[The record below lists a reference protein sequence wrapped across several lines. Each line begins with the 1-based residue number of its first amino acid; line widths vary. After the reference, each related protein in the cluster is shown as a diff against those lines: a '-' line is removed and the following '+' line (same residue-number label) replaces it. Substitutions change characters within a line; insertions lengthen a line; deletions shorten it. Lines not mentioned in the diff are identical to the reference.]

1 MHRPYNTSKFKAL
14 LNQIRKKVPGI
25 AVTTDVI
32 VGFPGETEDDFA
44 ATCNFV
50 KQCGFAKMHIFPYSK
65 RRGTPAAVRQ
75 DQIPEPVKKQR
86 AEKLAEL
93 DHEMQQAYFMENVGK
108 RHTVL
113 VEQVVSETTAGSGAD
128 NSEVLLVEGLAENYI
143 RVELPGNAD
152 LCGKMVDVKITEA
165 LIDKCK
171 GIIL

>member
-1 MHRPYNTSKFKAL
+1 M
-14 LNQIRKKVPGI
+14 
-25 AVTTDVI
+25 
-32 VGFPGETEDDFA
+32 
-44 ATCNFV
+44 
-50 KQCGFAKMHIFPYSK
+50 
-65 RRGTPAAVRQ
+65 
-75 DQIPEPVKKQR
+75 KKQR